1 MFRYV
6 VILFQGNSSSR
17 RNGKSEVGIF
27 QDVEEVDTSTTV
39 AEEKV
44 LPSFRSEELL
54 IPQNNNNDND
64 GGGK

>member
-6 VILFQGNSSSR
+6 ISFQGNSSSR

-44 LPSFRSEELL
+44 LPSFRSEEL
-54 IPQNNNNDND
+54 PQNNNNDNN